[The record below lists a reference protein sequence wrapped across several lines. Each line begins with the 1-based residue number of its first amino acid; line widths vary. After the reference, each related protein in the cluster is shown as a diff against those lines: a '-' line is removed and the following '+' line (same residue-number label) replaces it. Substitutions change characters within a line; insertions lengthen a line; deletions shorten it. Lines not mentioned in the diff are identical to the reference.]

1 MRSHPLPKARF
12 AALITVFLL
21 AASLVALLVA
31 CPPSHAPS
39 PETRQA
45 IRPAPAALPLPASPP
60 AAPVPEAP
68 APSPRP
74 AALAYSGTPPEH
86 PRPER
91 PGMLAVIIDDA
102 GYSLSELQPFLELP
116 GPLTIAVLPNLPN
129 SREAARRVLA
139 AGKDLILHCPM
150 EAVGGENAGPGA
162 LRTDQSPQEIEAL
175 LAQAFA
181 SVPGA
186 PGMNNHMGSR
196 ATADPAFM
204 EVVLRY
210 LKREGKFYVDSR
222 TTAATVGPRVAESLG
237 VPYLQRDVFIDRDTA
252 DSEISAAFARG
263 VGEAR
268 AKGSAVL
275 IGHVQT
281 RGVVDILRADEGGLA
296 RLGVRLARL
305 ADVMRERGRDV
316 ARENP
321 GDRELVR

>member
-1 MRSHPLPKARF
+1 MRSRPLPKARF
-12 AALITVFLL
+12 AALVLVLL
-21 AASLVALLVA
+21 GVSLIALLVA
-31 CPPSHAPS
+31 CPPAPPSSPGVRHAPGASTAPTS
-39 PETRQA
+39 PVA
-45 IRPAPAALPLPASPP
+45 
-60 AAPVPEAP
+60 PEAPP

-74 AALAYSGTPPEH
+74 AALAYDGTPPEH
-86 PRPER
+86 PHPER

-102 GYSLSELQPFLELP
+102 GYSLSELQAFLDLP

-150 EAVGGENAGPGA
+150 EAMGGENAGPGA
-162 LRTDQSPQEIEAL
+162 LRTDQSPQEIESL

-186 PGMNNHMGSR
+186 AGMNNHMGSR
-196 ATADPAFM
+196 ATADPVFM
-204 EVVLRY
+204 DVVLRY
-210 LKREGKFYVDSR
+210 LKREGKFYIDSR
-222 TTAATVGPRVAESLG
+222 TTAATVGPQIAESLG
-237 VPYLQRDVFIDRDTA
+237 VPYLQRDIFIDRDTA
-252 DSEISAAFARG
+252 DSEIAAAFSRG

-281 RGVVDILRADEGGLA
+281 SGVVDILRAEESGLA
-296 RLGVRLARL
+296 RQGVRLARL

-321 GDRELVR
+321 GDRKLVR

>member
-1 MRSHPLPKARF
+1 MRTRPLPKARF
-12 AALITVFLL
+12 AALIIVFLL

-31 CPPSHAPS
+31 CPPVPSPPPKAAAPHAPVQ
-39 PETRQA
+39 PTA
-45 IRPAPAALPLPASPP
+45 TPP
-60 AAPVPEAP
+60 ADTRADIPVAP

-74 AALAYSGTPPEH
+74 GALAYAGTPPEH

-102 GYSLSELQPFLELP
+102 GYSLSELQPFLDLP
-116 GPLTIAVLPNLPN
+116 GPLTVAVLPNLPN

-150 EAVGGENAGPGA
+150 EALGGENAGPGA
-162 LRTDQSPQEIEAL
+162 LRTDMSPGEIESL

-204 EVVLRY
+204 DVVLRY

-222 TTAATVGPRVAESLG
+222 TTAATVGPQVAESLG

-252 DSEISAAFARG
+252 DSEIAAAFSKG
-263 VGEAR
+263 VAEAR

-281 RGVVDILRADEGGLA
+281 RGVVDILRAEESGLA
-296 RLGVRLARL
+296 RQGVRLARL
-305 ADVMRERGRDV
+305 ADVMKERGRDV
-316 ARENP
+316 AREDP
-321 GDRELVR
+321 GDRKLVR

>member
-1 MRSHPLPKARF
+1 
-12 AALITVFLL
+12 
-21 AASLVALLVA
+21 
-31 CPPSHAPS
+31 
-39 PETRQA
+39 
-45 IRPAPAALPLPASPP
+45 
-60 AAPVPEAP
+60 
-68 APSPRP
+68 
-74 AALAYSGTPPEH
+74 
-86 PRPER
+86 
-91 PGMLAVIIDDA
+91 MLAVIIDDA

-150 EAVGGENAGPGA
+150 EALGGENAGPGA
-162 LRTDQSPQEIEAL
+162 LRTDQSPQEIESL

-186 PGMNNHMGSR
+186 NGMNNHMGSR

-204 EVVLRY
+204 NVVLGY

-222 TTAATVGPRVAESLG
+222 TTAATVGPQIAESLG
-237 VPYLQRDVFIDRDTA
+237 VPWLQRDVFIDRDTA
-252 DSEISAAFARG
+252 DSEITAAFTKG

-281 RGVVDILRADEGGLA
+281 RGVIDILRAEESGLA
-296 RLGVRLARL
+296 GQGVRLARL
-305 ADVMRERGRDV
+305 AEVMRERGRDV

-321 GDRELVR
+321 GDRKLVR